1 LRSEGFSEEQL
12 SRVHGPIGLD
22 LGGRGAEETALGI
35 LAEITATRFG
45 GTSLSMRDA
54 KRPSPA

>member
-1 LRSEGFSEEQL
+1 M
-12 SRVHGPIGLD
+12 D

-45 GTSLSMRDA
+45 GTGVSMREA
-54 KRPSPA
+54 KRTLA